1 MKNKTLILLFFAI
14 ILALASCEEEGTVV
28 FTTAESCKFNYPDT
42 IISAEP
48 HVFYLEL
55 SSIEDGTPVNW
66 DWEEYSEWNPTI
78 GESNHSTYH
87 DGDTFGPSNP
97 PSSWNE
103 GVLPAW
109 VKIEEGLIEGRDFLK
124 VSIDRNSDNALRGIC
139 IVCASNNNADY
150 TSGRINIFQKPMPD
164 QALFRHS
171 DTQFLQ

>member
-1 MKNKTLILLFFAI
+1 MNLKNIFIYIITAFSLTAI
-14 ILALASCEEEGTVV
+14 ASCDDEPVSNPQPV
-28 FTTAESCKFNYPDT
+28 RFNHIDT
-42 IISAEP
+42 LISAEP

-55 SSIEDGTPVNW
+55 SYAYDGKPANW
-66 DWEEYSEWNPTI
+66 ERYSCNEWHPIMSEWDP
-78 GESNHSTYH
+78 STYH
-87 DGDTFGPSNP
+87 DGDPFDPSNP
-97 PSSWNE
+97 PGSWNE

-164 QALFRHS
+164 QASFRRS

>member
-14 ILALASCEEEGTVV
+14 ILALVSCEEEGAVV
-28 FTTAESCKFNYPDT
+28 YTTAESCKFNYPDT

-66 DWEEYSEWNPTI
+66 DWEEYSEWDPTI

-87 DGDTFGPSNP
+87 DGDPFDPSNP
-97 PSSWNE
+97 PGSWNE

-124 VSIDRNSDNALRGIC
+124 VSIDRNSDNTLRGMQIIC
-139 IVCASNNNADY
+139 TVKTQHILNC
-150 TSGRINIFQKPMPD
+150 GIIRIFQKPAPSAGTD
-164 QALFRHS
+164 LE
-171 DTQFLQ
+171 